1 MATRDF
7 VVDVATYQ
15 PTSMSAYKHA
25 GARQVIV
32 KLTEGLGYINP
43 KAGAQVKSAHD
54 NHMYLHAYHFATFGN
69 NVGRAKMEAKFFVS
83 RAKKLNISKKRYLWL
98 DWETG
103 DGNVVI
109 NSAYSNTKA
118 ILAFMKV
125 CHNAG
130 YKVGLYSGA
139 YILRQYVD
147 TNKIIKKYGT
157 CLWVASYATMGRID
171 NPDFNHFPSM
181 NGVAMWQFTDNW
193 CGLNVDGNI
202 TLKELI
208 TDVAEKG
215 QKKAPSS
222 KASHDFGTGKERKGV
237 EKKITGTVYAPVIN
251 SNPNWMISLRD
262 SSGHATGKYIR
273 TNTHWKVFA
282 EKTIKGQKY
291 FKLGTDKQWV
301 PAKFLKVIK

>member
-7 VVDVATYQ
+7 VVDVAVYQ
-15 PTSMSAYKHA
+15 STNMSAYKRA
-25 GARQVIV
+25 GARQAIV
-32 KLTEGLGYINP
+32 KVTEGLGYINP
-43 KAGAQVKSAHD
+43 KASAQVKSAHD

-69 NVGRAKMEAKFFVS
+69 NVWRAKMEAKFFVS
-83 RAKKLNISKKRYLWL
+83 HAKKLNISKKRYLWL

-139 YILRQYVD
+139 SVLRQYVD
-147 TNKIIKKYGT
+147 TTKIIKKYGT
-157 CLWVASYATMGRID
+157 CLWVASYATTGRID
-171 NPDFNHFPSM
+171 RPNFNDFPSM
-181 NGVAMWQFTDNW
+181 NGVAIWQFTDNW

-208 TDVAEKG
+208 TDTVKVTT
-215 QKKAPSS
+215 KKAVAKPKSKPKTPSTCYVPILY
-222 KASHDFGTGKERKGV
+222 G
-237 EKKITGTVYAPVIN
+237 
-251 SNPNWMISLRD
+251 NPNYKVRLLD
-262 SSGHATGKYIR
+262 SKGHYQKYIK
-273 TNTHWKVFA
+273 TDTSWKVWA
-282 EKTIKGQKY
+282 EKTIRGMKCYKIGNDQ
-291 FKLGTDKQWV
+291 QWV
-301 PAKFLKVIK
+301 PAKFCK

>member
-7 VVDVATYQ
+7 VVDVAVYNSTD
-15 PTSMSAYKHA
+15 MSAYKHA

-32 KLTEGLGYINP
+32 KATEGLGYINP
-43 KAGAQVKSAHD
+43 KASAQVKSAHN

-118 ILAFMKV
+118 IMAFMKV

-130 YKVGLYSGA
+130 YKVGLYSSA
-139 YILRQYVD
+139 SIFRQYVD
-147 TNKIIKKYGT
+147 TAKIVKKYGT
-157 CLWVASYATMGRID
+157 CLWVASYATTGRID
-171 NPDFNHFPSM
+171 TPNFGYFPSM

-193 CGLNVDGNI
+193 CGLGVDGNI

-208 TDVAEKG
+208 TDTVKVPAKKVVAKP
-215 QKKAPSS
+215 KTPSICYVPILY
-222 KASHDFGTGKERKGV
+222 G
-237 EKKITGTVYAPVIN
+237 
-251 SNPNWMISLRD
+251 NPNYKVRLLD
-262 SSGHATGKYIR
+262 SKGHYQKYIE
-273 TNTHWKVFA
+273 TNTHWQVWGVKI
-282 EKTIKGQKY
+282 IKGMKCY
-291 FKLGTDKQWV
+291 RIGTDTQWV
-301 PAKFLKVIK
+301 PAKFTKIIK

>member
-7 VVDVATYQ
+7 AVDVAVYNSTD
-15 PTSMSAYKHA
+15 MSAYKRA
-25 GARQVIV
+25 GARQAIV
-32 KLTEGLGYINP
+32 KVTEGLGYINP

-69 NVGRAKMEAKFFVS
+69 NVGRAKMEAKFFVAE
-83 RAKKLNISKKRYLWL
+83 AKKLNISKKRYLWL

-130 YKVGLYSGA
+130 YKVGLYSSA
-139 YILRQYVD
+139 SIFRQYVD
-147 TNKIIKKYGT
+147 TAKIIKKYGT
-157 CLWVASYATMGRID
+157 CLWIASYATMGRID
-171 NPDFNHFPSM
+171 KPDFNYFPSM

-193 CGLNVDGNI
+193 CGLGVDGNI

-208 TDVAEKG
+208 TDAV
-215 QKKAPSS
+215 KAP
-222 KASHDFGTGKERKGV
+222 A
-237 EKKITGTVYAPVIN
+237 KKVVAKPKTPSICYVPILYG
-251 SNPNWMISLRD
+251 NPNYKVRLLD
-262 SSGHATGKYIR
+262 SEGHYQKYIA
-273 TNTHWKVFA
+273 TNTRWEVWGVKI
-282 EKTIKGQKY
+282 IKGMKCY
-291 FKLGTDKQWV
+291 RIGTDTQWV
-301 PAKFLKVIK
+301 PAKFTKIIK

>member
-7 VVDVATYQ
+7 VVDVAVYQ
-15 PTSMSAYKHA
+15 STSMSAYKHA

-32 KLTEGLGYINP
+32 KLTEGTGYFNP
-43 KAGAQVKSAHD
+43 KVSAQIKSTHA
-54 NHMYLHAYHFATFGN
+54 NHMYLHAYHFATFSDS
-69 NVGRAKMEAKFFVS
+69 VSRAKKEAKFFVAE
-83 RAKKLNISKKRYLWL
+83 AKRHNISKKRYLWL

-103 DGNVVI
+103 DGNSVI
-109 NSAYSNTKA
+109 GSKTTNTKA

-125 CHNAG
+125 CHDAG
-130 YKVGLYSGA
+130 YKVGLYSSA
-139 YILRQYVD
+139 SIFRQYVD
-147 TNKIIKKYGT
+147 TAKIIKKYGT

-171 NPDFNHFPSM
+171 NPDFNYFPSM

-193 CGLNVDGNI
+193 HGLGVDGNI

-208 TDVAEKG
+208 TKGAEKA
-215 QKKAPSS
+215 QKKVPSS
-222 KASHDFGTGKERKGV
+222 KASHYSGIEKERKCA
-237 EKKITGTVYAPVIN
+237 EKKIMGTVYAPVIN
-251 SNPNWMISLRD
+251 GNPNWMISLRD

-291 FKLGTDKQWV
+291 FKLGTDTQWV
-301 PAKFLKVIK
+301 PAKFTKIIE

>member
-1 MATRDF
+1 M
-7 VVDVATYQ
+7 
-15 PTSMSAYKHA
+15 
-25 GARQVIV
+25 IV

-118 ILAFMKV
+118 IMAFMKV

-147 TNKIIKKYGT
+147 TAKIIKKYGT
-157 CLWVASYATMGRID
+157 CLWVASYTTLGRID

-208 TDVAEKG
+208 TDVAEKA
-215 QKKAPSS
+215 QKKAPS
-222 KASHDFGTGKERKGV
+222 KASHDSETGEGTKGGRK
-237 EKKITGTVYAPVIN
+237 K
-251 SNPNWMISLRD
+251 D
-262 SSGHATGKYIR
+262 
-273 TNTHWKVFA
+273 HWNC
-282 EKTIKGQKY
+282 ICSCNQ
-291 FKLGTDKQWV
+291 
-301 PAKFLKVIK
+301 

>member
-7 VVDVATYQ
+7 AVDVAVYNSTD
-15 PTSMSAYKHA
+15 MSAYKRA

-32 KLTEGLGYINP
+32 KVTEGLGYINP
-43 KAGAQVKSAHD
+43 KAGVQVKSAHD

-118 ILAFMKV
+118 IMAFMKV
-125 CHNAG
+125 CHSAG

-139 YILRQYVD
+139 YILKQYVD
-147 TNKIIKKYGT
+147 TAKIVKKYGT

-171 NPDFNHFPSM
+171 KPDFNYFPSM
-181 NGVAMWQFTDNW
+181 NGVAIWQFTDNW
-193 CGLNVDGNI
+193 CGLSVDGNI

-208 TDVAEKG
+208 TDAVKVPAKKVVAKP
-215 QKKAPSS
+215 KTPSICYVPILY
-222 KASHDFGTGKERKGV
+222 G
-237 EKKITGTVYAPVIN
+237 
-251 SNPNWMISLRD
+251 NPNYKVRLLD
-262 SSGHATGKYIR
+262 SEGHYQKYIA
-273 TNTHWKVFA
+273 TNTRWEVWGVKI
-282 EKTIKGQKY
+282 IKGMKCY
-291 FKLGTDKQWV
+291 RIGTDTQWV
-301 PAKFLKVIK
+301 PAKFTKIIK

>member
-7 VVDVATYQ
+7 VVDVAVYNSTD
-15 PTSMSAYKHA
+15 MSVYKRA

-32 KLTEGLGYINP
+32 KVTEGLGYINP
-43 KAGAQVKSAHD
+43 KAGVQVKSAHN

-69 NVGRAKMEAKFFVS
+69 NVGRAKAEAKFFVS

-125 CHNAG
+125 CHSAG

-139 YILRQYVD
+139 YILKQYVD
-147 TNKIIKKYGT
+147 TAKIVKKYGA
-157 CLWVASYATMGRID
+157 CLWVASYATLGRID
-171 NPDFNHFPSM
+171 KPDFNYFPSM
-181 NGVAMWQFTDNW
+181 NGVAIWQFTDNW

-208 TDVAEKG
+208 TDAVKVPAKKVVAKP
-215 QKKAPSS
+215 KTPSICYVPILY
-222 KASHDFGTGKERKGV
+222 G
-237 EKKITGTVYAPVIN
+237 
-251 SNPNWMISLRD
+251 NPNYKVRLLD
-262 SSGHATGKYIR
+262 SEGHYQKYIA
-273 TNTHWKVFA
+273 TNTRWEVWGVKI
-282 EKTIKGQKY
+282 IKGMKCY
-291 FKLGTDKQWV
+291 RIGTDTQWV
-301 PAKFLKVIK
+301 PAKFTKIIK

>member
-7 VVDVATYQ
+7 AVDVAVYNSTD
-15 PTSMSAYKHA
+15 MSAYKRA

-32 KLTEGLGYINP
+32 KVTEGLGYINP
-43 KAGAQVKSAHD
+43 KASAQVKSAHN
-54 NHMYLHAYHFATFGN
+54 NHMYLHAYHFATFSN
-69 NVGRAKMEAKFFVS
+69 NVGRAKAEAKFFVS

-130 YKVGLYSGA
+130 YKVGLYSSA
-139 YILRQYVD
+139 SIFRQYVD
-147 TNKIIKKYGT
+147 TDKIIKKYGT
-157 CLWVASYATMGRID
+157 CLWIASYTTLGRID
-171 NPDFNHFPSM
+171 NPDFNYFPSM

-193 CGLNVDGNI
+193 HGLNVDGSI

-208 TDVAEKG
+208 TKGAEKA
-215 QKKAPSS
+215 QKKVPSS
-222 KASHDFGTGKERKGV
+222 KVSHYSGIEKERKCA

-251 SNPNWMISLRD
+251 GNPNWMISLRD

-273 TNTHWKVFA
+273 TNTNWKVFA

-291 FKLGTDKQWV
+291 FKLGTDTQWV
-301 PAKFLKVIK
+301 PAKFTKMIK

>member
-7 VVDVATYQ
+7 VVDVAVYQ
-15 PTSMSAYKHA
+15 STDMSAYKRA

-32 KLTEGLGYINP
+32 KATEGLGYINP
-43 KAGAQVKSAHD
+43 KASAQVKSAHD

-130 YKVGLYSGA
+130 YKVGLYSSA
-139 YILRQYVD
+139 SIFRQYVD
-147 TNKIIKKYGT
+147 TAKIIKKYGT
-157 CLWVASYATMGRID
+157 CLWIASYATTGRID
-171 NPDFNHFPSM
+171 KPDFNYFPSM
-181 NGVAMWQFTDNW
+181 SGVAIWQFTDNW
-193 CGLNVDGNI
+193 YGLNVDGNI

-208 TDVAEKG
+208 TDAVKVPAKKVVAKP
-215 QKKAPSS
+215 KSKPKTPSICY
-222 KASHDFGTGKERKGV
+222 V
-237 EKKITGTVYAPVIN
+237 PVLYG
-251 SNPNWMISLRD
+251 NPNYKVRLLD
-262 SSGHATGKYIR
+262 SEGHYQKYIA
-273 TNTHWKVFA
+273 TNTRWKVWSV
-282 EKTIKGQKY
+282 KIIKGMKCY
-291 FKLGTDKQWV
+291 KIGTNEQWV
-301 PAKFLKVIK
+301 PAKFTEIIK